1 MNDKYLTITALTR
14 YLKHKFEQD
23 PNLMQVYIKGEISNF
38 KAHTTGHYYFS
49 LKDDNSKINAIM
61 FKTNASKLNFVPKE
75 GMKVLVTGSNG
86 FIGKNLI
93 SHLQEVE
100 DVEVI
105 KFDRDDDFSVIKEN
119 IKDIDMIFHLA
130 GINRPIDKKEF
141 YEGNF
146 DLTKELVDIIN
157 TENPD
162 VRFMYSS
169 SIQAELDND
178 YGKSKL
184 MAEKYIQENIKNN
197 YVFRFHNVFGKWCR
211 PNYNSVVA
219 TFCYNVAHDL
229 EIRVDDENKELELI
243 YIDDICYTLLDLLNH
258 NEENIENNNNIYYIN
273 PRYKVTLGYIVE
285 LINEFKND
293 MNSIYVPSTG
303 DDFTKKLFATYVS
316 YLDLDK
322 DVTSTVKHEDERGSF
337 TELVRTLKSGQFSI
351 STSKPGVIRGNHY
364 HHTKMERFIVVKG
377 KAKITFESVIDETRK
392 EFYVDDTDI
401 KIVTIPVG
409 YTHNIENIGDDEM
422 VLVMWCNELFD
433 EKKPDTYRKL
443 IKK

>member
-1 MNDKYLTITALTR
+1 
-14 YLKHKFEQD
+14 
-23 PNLMQVYIKGEISNF
+23 
-38 KAHTTGHYYFS
+38 
-49 LKDDNSKINAIM
+49 
-61 FKTNASKLNFVPKE
+61 
-75 GMKVLVTGSNG
+75 MKVLVTGANG

-93 SHLQEVE
+93 SHLQEIE
-100 DVEVI
+100 DVEII
-105 KFDRDDDFSVIKEN
+105 KFDKDDDFSIIKNN
-119 IKDIDMIFHLA
+119 IKDIDMVFHLA
-130 GINRPIDKKEF
+130 GVNRPIDPKEF

-146 DLTKELVDIIN
+146 DLTKELVDLIN
-157 TENPD
+157 KENPN
-162 VRFMYSS
+162 VKFMFSS

-184 MAEKYIQENIKNN
+184 SAEKYIQDNIKNN

-219 TFCYNVAHDL
+219 TFCYNISHDL
-229 EIRVDDENKELELI
+229 EITVNDENKELELI
-243 YIDDICYTLLDLLNH
+243 YIDDICYTLVDLLNDKD
-258 NEENIENNNNIYYIN
+258 ENIEKINNIYYIN
-273 PRYKVTLGYIVE
+273 PRYKVTLGYIVD

-293 MNSIYVPSTG
+293 MGSIYVPSTG

-316 YLDLDK
+316 YLPLDK

-337 TELVRTLKSGQFSI
+337 TELVRTMKSGQFSI

-409 YTHNIENIGDDEM
+409 YTHNIENIGEGEM
-422 VLVMWCNELFD
+422 VLIMWCNELFD

-443 IKK
+443 IKKK